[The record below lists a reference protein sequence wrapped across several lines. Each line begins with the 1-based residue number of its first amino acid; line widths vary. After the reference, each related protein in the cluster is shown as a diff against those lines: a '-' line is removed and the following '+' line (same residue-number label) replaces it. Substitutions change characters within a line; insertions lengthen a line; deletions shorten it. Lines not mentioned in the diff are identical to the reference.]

1 MKYILWA
8 VMPFLVVACLH
19 EPRGEISK
27 KEARVNN
34 GPITSNDK
42 KSLQNKSIRIKIV
55 TQKDIENVLK

>member
-27 KEARVNN
+27 KETSVNKE
-34 GPITSNDK
+34 PITSSDK
-42 KSLQNKSIRIKIV
+42 ELLENKSIRIKIV
-55 TQKDIENVLK
+55 TQEDIENVLN